1 MTRTM
6 SISPEKAD
14 RIKMCTGDIMEIV
27 AFLPVQTVGEKR
39 EGNAV
44 MVGLQFTSEL
54 GGPQPSSTV

>member
-1 MTRTM
+1 M
-6 SISPEKAD
+6 SISPGKVD

-27 AFLPVQTVGEKR
+27 AFLPLQTVGEER

-54 GGPQPSSTV
+54 CGPQPSSAV